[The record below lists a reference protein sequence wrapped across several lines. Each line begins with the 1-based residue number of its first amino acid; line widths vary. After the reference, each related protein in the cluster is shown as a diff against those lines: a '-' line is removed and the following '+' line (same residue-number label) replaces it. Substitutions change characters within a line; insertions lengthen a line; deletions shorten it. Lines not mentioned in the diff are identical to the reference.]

1 MGDGV
6 WLAGWWPVS
15 GVTNTPT
22 THEAGLST
30 VSDSVHTRC
39 RPATMQPT
47 VSYTLFMLIG
57 DGMPP
62 QRAPST
68 VTTDIGPLQ
77 YFTTREVG
85 IPTVSDNIYT
95 RYIVI
100 VQCSQL
106 YVAQYLYLLVMWCYP
121 KGDASHSHTYCWC
134 PYSIM
139 LHVK

>member
-62 QRAPST
+62 RWRLILGAPT
-68 VTTDIGPLQ
+68 AGA
-77 YFTTREVG
+77 
-85 IPTVSDNIYT
+85 PTVFY
-95 RYIVI
+95 
-100 VQCSQL
+100 
-106 YVAQYLYLLVMWCYP
+106 
-121 KGDASHSHTYCWC
+121 
-134 PYSIM
+134 YS
-139 LHVK
+139 